1 MFNSLET
8 QCIKHGTNIYETRF
22 KIERRIIFFP
32 ILIPI
37 QFIIIYIS
45 FYTKIHSLFNNSI
58 IKVFF
63 LRKKKKKK
71 KSQVIDLNFKKK
83 IIDATFF

>member
-1 MFNSLET
+1 MEQIFMKQDLNW
-8 QCIKHGTNIYETRF
+8 KKNN
-22 KIERRIIFFP
+22 FFP

-63 LRKKKKKK
+63 LRKKKEKEIT
-71 KSQVIDLNFKKK
+71 SNRFKFFLK

>member
-63 LRKKKKKK
+63 LRKKKKEKEIT
-71 KSQVIDLNFKKK
+71 SNRFKFFKK